1 MTDHVIITIGREFGS
16 GGHEI
21 GNRLAERLNIPLYDH
36 NLIAMAARKLAIT
49 NEEASQVDES
59 ILGKFLSGYVVNTGD
74 YTVFMREGEDTV
86 PLSDKVFRAQKEIIL
101 ELAKRSSC
109 IFVGRCAD
117 YILGDYSNCINV
129 FVHAYRDDRVRRIM
143 QIYKLDE
150 RQAKE
155 KIKRVDKGRKLYYEA
170 HTGREWGSIESHDIL
185 LNVSLLGVEGTV
197 DALESIYRKWE
208 QS

>member
-150 RQAKE
+150 RQTKE

-197 DALESIYRKWE
+197 NALESIYRKWE

>member
-59 ILGKFLSGYVVNTGD
+59 ILGKVLSGYVVNTGD

-86 PLSDKVFRAQKEIIL
+86 PLSDKVFRAQKEMIL

>member
-197 DALESIYRKWE
+197 NALESIYRKWE

>member
-86 PLSDKVFRAQKEIIL
+86 PLSDKVFRAQKEMIL